1 MIDMHSEWAH
11 SRSNNATYLGP
22 WAVSPVALPFCFL
35 SFLWSGLETAAR
47 NTTMPTRS
55 RSSLHTRKNKKTTG
69 RKNKI
74 TITHDKGRLN
84 KEEIQKI
91 VQRAVQ
97 IRGRGAQEEEEAYA
111 IHLFCIELKW
121 LDVNTWIAYLFNHSV
136 FQKDVLFVYVFC

>member
-11 SRSNNATYLGP
+11 SCSNNATYLGP

-35 SFLWSGLETAAR
+35 SFLWSGDGCQEHHHANQGAGLPYILGRTRRLLDER
-47 NTTMPTRS
+47 IRSPSPTTRAGWT
-55 RSSLHTRKNKKTTG
+55 
-69 RKNKI
+69 
-74 TITHDKGRLN
+74 
-84 KEEIQKI
+84 EEIQKI

-121 LDVNTWIAYLFNHSV
+121 LDVNTWITYLFNHSV
-136 FQKDVLFVYVFC
+136 FQKDVLFVYVFCW